1 MEPKFITSIIERKSE
16 LQTLQ
21 WGPEIFLIR
30 QASLIV
36 VGVFLLVVFSARN
49 NISMIGY

>member
-1 MEPKFITSIIERKSE
+1 MERKFITSIIEKKSE

-30 QASLIV
+30 RASLII
-36 VGVFLLVVFSARN
+36 VGVFVGCFFS
-49 NISMIGY
+49 